1 MAKQVPAPID
11 ESDQEM
17 EVAIDVLEKKQ
28 AEGAGYEYRGRDKNG
43 RLITRSRARRRA
55 SHG

>member
-17 EVAIDVLEKKQ
+17 EVAIDVHEKKQ